1 MTQPG
6 LMAWR
11 SIKTRDQTI
20 MTTLSLEAVSTVRS
34 SAYRKTAWRLMPFL
48 MLCYLCA
55 YLDRVNVGFA
65 KLQMMND
72 LALSETVYGL
82 GAGVFFIGYFLS
94 EVPSNI
100 ILHKV
105 GARVWIARIMIT
117 WGIVSALFAFVETAW
132 QFYALRFLLGI
143 AEAGL
148 APGLLLYLTYWF
160 PSYRRARMTVL
171 WFIAIPLSGM
181 VGGPLSGWIMNH
193 FAGVHGWAGWQW
205 MFVLEAVPTVV
216 VGLLV
221 LSYLKDGVHQATWLN
236 DEEKALITREQAE
249 DDQQKVTHA
258 SIGEFI
264 RDRRLWLLAAIYFC
278 VVMGQYAITFWLP
291 PLVRNAGV
299 SDPLHIGFLT
309 SLPYLCAIAA
319 MLLVGRSGDKHRER
333 RWHLIVPM
341 IAGAI
346 GLSLAAMM
354 GGNPTL
360 SILSLCLAASGILS
374 ATSLFWMLP
383 TTLLG
388 GVSAAAGI
396 AAVNS
401 LANLAGFCSPYL
413 IGWITTLTGSSAIGM
428 YLITGVLFLGASLVL
443 RIPAALVNR

>member
-1 MTQPG
+1 
-6 LMAWR
+6 
-11 SIKTRDQTI
+11 

-34 SAYRKTAWRLMPFL
+34 NAYRKTAWRLMPFL

-82 GAGVFFIGYFLS
+82 GAGMFFIGYFLC

-132 QFYALRFLLGI
+132 QFYALRFLLGV

-193 FAGVHGWAGWQW
+193 FAGMHGWAGWQW

-221 LSYLKDGVHQATWLN
+221 LSYLKDGVHQASWL
-236 DEEKALITREQAE
+236 DDDEKALISRELAE

-258 SIGEFI
+258 SVGEFI
-264 RDRRLWLLAAIYFC
+264 RDRRLWLLAGIYFC

-291 PLVRNAGV
+291 TLVRNAGV
-299 SDPLHIGFLT
+299 SDPLHIGFLS
-309 SLPYLCAIAA
+309 SLPYLCAIVA
-319 MLLVGRSGDKHRER
+319 MLYAGRSGDKHRER

-346 GLSLAAMM
+346 GLSLAALM
-354 GGNPTL
+354 GGNVLL

-374 ATSLFWMLP
+374 ATSMFWMLP

-401 LANLAGFCSPYL
+401 IANLAGFCSPYL
-413 IGWITTLTGSSAIGM
+413 IGWVTTQTGSSAIGM
-428 YLITGVLFLGASLVL
+428 YLITGVLLFGATLVL
-443 RIPAALVNR
+443 RIPAASVNR